1 MYLIALCD
9 DEPEQLNKTEQ
20 MLTEYAGSRS
30 ENEFRVE
37 RFENAVRL
45 LERIAEGTYLP
56 DLILMYSP

>member
-45 LERIAEGTYLP
+45 LERIA
-56 DLILMYSP
+56 